1 LDAPAIGSCFG
12 LGAENRRHSVWF
24 CANGY
29 HPYLLA
35 FYRPD
40 AVALT
45 FSQQTSYGYNHCDSL
60 EYG

>member
-1 LDAPAIGSCFG
+1 MAELYPLPLGVQLQRIFSQYKAEGAIYDLPQRS
-12 LGAENRRHSVWF
+12 
-24 CANGY
+24 
-29 HPYLLA
+29 